1 MLNAQIE
8 LAVQSCMPCRFYVTP
23 KSFLGMLALFSSLL
37 GEQHSQ
43 LTTSRE
49 RLLNGLNKLHETNS
63 AVDGMQKELTAL
75 QPTLQQKTASAE
87 LLLAQVHCST
97 PQPEYSFFLIQQLH
111 SSQRVLLTSESPCS
125 QAS

>member
-1 MLNAQIE
+1 MLN
-8 LAVQSCMPCRFYVTP
+8 
-23 KSFLGMLALFSSLL
+23 LFSSLL

-49 RLLNGLNKLHETNS
+49 RLLNGLTKLHDTNA

-87 LLLAQVHCST
+87 LLLAQVQCSILSEDTVFFDRMTANVPRNFHLHQT
-97 PQPEYSFFLIQQLH
+97 PSQNVLYLHLIGLSLQQK
-111 SSQRVLLTSESPCS
+111 
-125 QAS
+125 